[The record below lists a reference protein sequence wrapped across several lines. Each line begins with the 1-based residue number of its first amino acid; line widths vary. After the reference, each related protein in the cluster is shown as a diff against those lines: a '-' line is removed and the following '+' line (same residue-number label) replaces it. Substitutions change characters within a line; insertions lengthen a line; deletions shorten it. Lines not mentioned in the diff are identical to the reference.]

1 MKGGVFAYES
11 DGDGL
16 VEVFLGRCECAPG
29 LPGLIAFLYEGGS
42 DGEFVE
48 AEDDSEMYYQALFFE
63 QEGNYRVSFEQI
75 IQDRGWFTVIG
86 RSNIVHSN
94 DLLWVNVTESRDL
107 ISRLFLQRLSTATG
121 NLRRVSYVE

>member
-29 LPGLIAFLYEGGS
+29 VPGLIAFFYEGGG

-48 AEDDSEMYYQALFFE
+48 AKDVSEMSCKALLFE
-63 QEGNYRVSFEQI
+63 QKRNYMVSSRYTVARYGLVY
-75 IQDRGWFTVIG
+75 RGM
-86 RSNIVHSN
+86 
-94 DLLWVNVTESRDL
+94 
-107 ISRLFLQRLSTATG
+107 
-121 NLRRVSYVE
+121 

>member
-29 LPGLIAFLYEGGS
+29 VPGLIALLYKGGG

-48 AEDDSEMYYQALFFE
+48 AKNVSEMSNKALFFE
-63 QEGNYRVSFEQI
+63 QKGNYIVSFKY
-75 IQDRGWFTVIG
+75 TV
-86 RSNIVHSN
+86 
-94 DLLWVNVTESRDL
+94 
-107 ISRLFLQRLSTATG
+107 ATYG
-121 NLRRVSYVE
+121 LVYHGMWKQHHAQQ

>member
-29 LPGLIAFLYEGGS
+29 VPGLIAFFYEGGG

-48 AEDDSEMYYQALFFE
+48 AKDISEMSYEALFFE
-63 QEGNYRVSFEQI
+63 QEGDYRVSFKE
-75 IQDRGWFTVIG
+75 TVA
-86 RSNIVHSN
+86 R
-94 DLLWVNVTESRDL
+94 
-107 ISRLFLQRLSTATG
+107 
-121 NLRRVSYVE
+121 

>member
-29 LPGLIAFLYEGGS
+29 VPGLITFLYEGGG

-48 AEDDSEMYYQALFFE
+48 AKDVSEMSYKALFFE
-63 QEGNYRVSFEQI
+63 QKGNYMVSSKYAVARYGLVY
-75 IQDRGWFTVIG
+75 RGMWKQ
-86 RSNIVHSN
+86 HHA
-94 DLLWVNVTESRDL
+94 
-107 ISRLFLQRLSTATG
+107 QQ
-121 NLRRVSYVE
+121 